1 MTRESFTATFQAAV
15 NAALTDLGITEL
27 SRRTGLAP
35 TTIRGAAA
43 GKAPSGYTIASLEVG
58 LGLRPGKLTD
68 RAVTAAKLAA
78 K

>member
-1 MTRESFTATFQAAV
+1 MTRESFTATIQAAF
-15 NAALTDLGITEL
+15 NAALTDLGISEL

-58 LGLRPGKLTD
+58 LGLRPGKLTA
-68 RAVTAAKLAA
+68 RAAAAEPAAK
-78 K
+78 